1 VARLQ
6 FFKTGRFAWGTSLG
20 LAMGGV
26 VGILVAVFVVKQL
39 PLHTLRWLVM
49 IVVAYAAFSML
60 RSAMQESVV
69 TPAAAPA
76 PADGL

>member
-1 VARLQ
+1 
-6 FFKTGRFAWGTSLG
+6 LG

-49 IVVAYAAFSML
+49 IVVAYAAVSML
-60 RSAMQESVV
+60 RSAMKPSPVSSV
-69 TPAAAPA
+69 AAPT